1 MKVTLAQAYAIKDF
15 IDEELDNYVERKVKE
30 KFSSPTADQTKA
42 YQYYESLRKGLVGFK
57 SDAEKVIKHAS
68 VEGGTMSNADFF
80 VIPYDSEDI
89 KENS

>member
-1 MKVTLAQAYAIKDF
+1 MKVTQAQAHAIKEF
-15 IDEELDNYVERKVKE
+15 IYEEIDNYVERKVKE

-42 YQYYESLRKGLVGFK
+42 YQYYETLRKGLVGFK

-68 VEGGTMSNADFF
+68 VEGGTMNSADFF